1 MSIFKRKKIE
11 LSPRL
16 KLGIGRSSQNRV
28 LKYSAIICLVLA
40 GILAINAFRLI
51 FSSAGNLSSS
61 IDPNAQ
67 VLGATDVKT
76 QADNPTQQ
84 PQVINYK
91 VAEGDT
97 LFSISQQ
104 FNISWTTLATLNNL
118 KSPFTLKLGQTL
130 KIPK

>member
-16 KLGIGRSSQNRV
+16 KLGVGRSNSNNI
-28 LKYSAIICLVLA
+28 LKFSGILCLILA
-40 GILAINAFRLI
+40 GILATNTLRLVF
-51 FSSAGNLSSS
+51 FSGHESKTTDSS
-61 IDPNAQ
+61 PQ

-76 QADNPTQQ
+76 PSDNQNQQ

-91 VAEGDT
+91 VTLGDT

-104 FNISWTTLATLNNL
+104 YNISWITLATLNNL
-118 KSPFTLKLGQTL
+118 KSPFTLKLGQIL
-130 KIPK
+130 KIPKP